1 MGYLRRLRRWNQKAG
16 GLFLPEE
23 LAVHEKMCFREN
35 VRMAEGFLAIYE
47 FPVDDSGTPLREK
60 GRCLLMQDNLIVN
73 SGRASLASLQRG
85 TLDGGG
91 AFGVFDLGYGAV
103 GNGSSG
109 GSITPQPTDTGLASE
124 LTGAT
129 APPGVIV
136 RPALSVATPPP
147 GPPFLV
153 NLWSF
158 QIGTTQ
164 LNGSTIDEAGMFCLD
179 NITFFNYRTFAGQAK
194 SSGFAME
201 FRFSTIF

>member
-1 MGYLRRLRRWNQKAG
+1 MGFKRRLTRWNQKAG

-23 LAVHEKMCFREN
+23 MAVYEKLCFREH
-35 VRMAEGFLAIYE
+35 VKMAEGFLAIYE

-73 SGRASLASLQRG
+73 GGRASLASLQRG

-91 AFGVFDLGYGAV
+91 AFGVLDLGYGAV
-103 GNGSSG
+103 GNGSG
-109 GSITPQPTDTGLASE
+109 GGAITPQPTDTALAAE
-124 LTGAT
+124 LTN
-129 APPGVIV
+129 GVIP
-136 RPALSVATPPP
+136 RPLLSVSTPPP

-158 QIGTTQ
+158 QIGTAQ
-164 LNGSTIDEAGMFCLD
+164 LNGFAIDEASMFCL
-179 NITFFNYRTFAGQAK
+179 NSLTMFNYRTFAGQTK
-194 SSGFAME
+194 SSGFTME